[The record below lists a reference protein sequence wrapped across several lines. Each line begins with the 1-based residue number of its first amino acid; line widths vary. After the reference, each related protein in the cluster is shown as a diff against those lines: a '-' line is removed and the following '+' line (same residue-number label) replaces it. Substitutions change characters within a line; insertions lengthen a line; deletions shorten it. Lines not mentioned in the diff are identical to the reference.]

1 VSTHCLG
8 WKIAHTGHVYSLT
21 SDTTDSLS
29 ANPVYPGYNTQY
41 HIDVKY
47 TTSALPEMDIIWIHY
62 TDWLIVVWLSAVH
75 FVEVL
80 SAMAASILYACMHE
94 FVIGN
99 FVSTQLNAFDNKLR
113 TLLEASPRPRD
124 QRGQSQ
130 RQLCSLLNHSISVS
144 LMIPF

>member
-1 VSTHCLG
+1 
-8 WKIAHTGHVYSLT
+8 
-21 SDTTDSLS
+21 
-29 ANPVYPGYNTQY
+29 
-41 HIDVKY
+41 
-47 TTSALPEMDIIWIHY
+47 
-62 TDWLIVVWLSAVH
+62 
-75 FVEVL
+75 
-80 SAMAASILYACMHE
+80 MHE